1 MGHLAVRGVAGDEDA
16 VVAALIGDRVPDP
29 ELRGGGGVGPG
40 SRMVMAV
47 RHRRNTGF

>member
-1 MGHLAVRGVAGDEDA
+1 MGHLAVCGVAGDEDA

-29 ELRGGGGVGPG
+29 ELRGGGGAG

-47 RHRRNTGF
+47 RDRRNTGF